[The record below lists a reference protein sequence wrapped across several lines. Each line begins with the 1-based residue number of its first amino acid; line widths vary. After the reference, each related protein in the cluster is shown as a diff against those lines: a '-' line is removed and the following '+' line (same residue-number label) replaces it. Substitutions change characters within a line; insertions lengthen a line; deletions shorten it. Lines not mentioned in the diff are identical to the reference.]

1 MILSVAYAAQAPISL
16 SRPHGIYTENASAVG
31 TWESYAKIEQVYGDM
46 SNFWAYLKFF
56 GLPEI
61 AGLFLW
67 HVDDPDLAVNFD
79 QQRDIPDEPDPP
91 DPPDPPDGPI
101 IGTNQ
106 NLPME
111 SLSNHSERGTVI
123 QGGVLGVQTQSIY
136 FSPFYHHYLDFQS
149 HTVCDWN
156 S

>member
-1 MILSVAYAAQAPISL
+1 
-16 SRPHGIYTENASAVG
+16 
-31 TWESYAKIEQVYGDM
+31 M

-61 AGLFLW
+61 SDLFLW

-79 QQRDIPDEPDPP
+79 QQQDIPDEPDPP

-101 IGTNQ
+101 IGT

-123 QGGVLGVQTQSIY
+123 QGGVLGVQTQSSRAPGSCEHL
-136 FSPFYHHYLDFQS
+136 SPSSTPSPWPRPGPWYRGK
-149 HTVCDWN
+149 TTKK
-156 S
+156 